1 MISSLANSVIFSP
14 PHKECY
20 DDHHHHYDQNEDI
33 CDYHK
38 IHDNDDD
45 NDNSDD
51 DDNDDSDD
59 NDDGDDDDDDNDGDD
74 DGFGKRMPVQVSIQ
88 ASLSIHLRELDAS
101 TLMCIIIIVIII
113 VMIIITIKR
122 IYRQC

>member
-1 MISSLANSVIFSP
+1 MITGYEASSSLMISSLANSVIFSQ

-33 CDYHK
+33 CGYHK

-51 DDNDDSDD
+51 
-59 NDDGDDDDDDNDGDD
+59 
-74 DGFGKRMPVQVSIQ
+74 M
-88 ASLSIHLRELDAS
+88 
-101 TLMCIIIIVIII
+101 TMMI
-113 VMIIITIKR
+113 VMIMMMVMMMVMVMIKG
-122 IYRQC
+122 